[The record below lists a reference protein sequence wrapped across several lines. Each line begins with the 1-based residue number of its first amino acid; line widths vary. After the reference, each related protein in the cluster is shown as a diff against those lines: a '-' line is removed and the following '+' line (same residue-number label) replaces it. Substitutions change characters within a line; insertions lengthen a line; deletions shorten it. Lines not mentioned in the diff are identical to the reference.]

1 MLSVNHLFKE
11 PCSRSFKWNVVFRS
25 NTPLWICWSFTYSQF
40 HVITSF
46 FAKYC
51 YTWLVRNICLCYWH
65 IFYLCSFHFKCRLR
79 KWKNYGSITLLIFFF
94 RAVRLIASLFF
105 CMIVSIFPYLLIA
118 SLLWTVVLTLGETT
132 AGEDGWERQEEYW
145 RGDEDR
151 RTDQGGQF
159 I

>member
-1 MLSVNHLFKE
+1 MKE
-11 PCSRSFKWNVVFRS
+11 
-25 NTPLWICWSFTYSQF
+25 LWQYYIAD
-40 HVITSF
+40 I
-46 FAKYC
+46 
-51 YTWLVRNICLCYWH
+51 
-65 IFYLCSFHFKCRLR
+65 
-79 KWKNYGSITLLIFFF
+79 FF